1 MDDKKIYYRV
11 GRHVYCVNFLDTRNS
26 TALLPSSEPFRL
38 TEVPSAEE
46 PLLFELNVDDNWRP
60 ASKGEEIGQ
69 FDCGGNNHGVYRL
82 EDGSYQILVSDVRRR
97 QCCLVQ
103 ANADFS
109 SATVCLVGTD
119 TMRNFG
125 LNNALM
131 MMYAFSA
138 ADKMTVLMHASVVRK
153 DGRGYL
159 CLGVSGTG
167 KSTQALIDV
176 PILFNYGIGINRDL
190 SIIPFVGPMVSLALT
205 GNTHVSTV
213 IGSGDY
219 NWYGDN
225 SSRSRFN
232 LYAVFGADV
241 KFSQF
246 NLFGGYRLGLLD
258 LDSRDNV
265 ALKYNGFFV
274 GLGFTL

>member
-1 MDDKKIYYRV
+1 MKKVLAIV
-11 GRHVYCVNFLDTRNS
+11 
-26 TALLPSSEPFRL
+26 ALVAAMF
-38 TEVPSAEE
+38 VA
-46 PLLFELNVDDNWRP
+46 
-60 ASKGEEIGQ
+60 
-69 FDCGGNNHGVYRL
+69 GN
-82 EDGSYQILVSDVRRR
+82 
-97 QCCLVQ
+97 VQ
-103 ANADFS
+103 AQSTIYAGYAPEKFTQTVGS
-109 SATVCLVGTD
+109 SASTSEYQGFCAGFTQ
-119 TMRNFG
+119 NFG
-125 LNNALM
+125 LSKGIGVAAGAQFRMNTKSGDAL
-131 MMYAFSA
+131 F
-138 ADKMTVLMHASVVRK
+138 
-153 DGRGYL
+153 GF
-159 CLGVSGTG
+159 GTG

-246 NLFGGYRLGLLD
+246 NLFGGYRFGLLD
-258 LDSRDNV
+258 LNSNDNIT
-265 ALKYNGFFV
+265 LKTKGLFV
-274 GLGFTL
+274 GLGYTL